1 MDRRSFE
8 KAVQRARRWRERIE
22 ASFKTEAE
30 MYAKLGRNAA
40 EEAAIRPGQFPY
52 WIQQSEGNRN
62 IWDGLNLIAQE
73 TLRSRKPLPDAL
85 ASWVADVLAEE
96 RPRPKLRGSRR
107 PGQLSSGGPNF
118 LQNHLIVTAI
128 DILATKGYSPPER
141 NTTRGSRCCFAGG
154 SVCDAVGVAFDV
166 LGYKK
171 VAGLWRE
178 YKNSEK
184 ALGRVVGRPR
194 PKRRVPR
201 RHRRVMAAI
210 ETLEQEPPADPREQ
224 RRALAVL
231 KKAQEE

>member
-141 NTTRGSRCCFAGG
+141 NRSRGPRCCLQAVPYVMRSASLSMCSATRRSRGFGGNTRTARRLLGGWSDGRARSAAFQEDADGSR
-154 SVCDAVGVAFDV
+154 
-166 LGYKK
+166 L
-171 VAGLWRE
+171 
-178 YKNSEK
+178 
-184 ALGRVVGRPR
+184 P
-194 PKRRVPR
+194 
-201 RHRRVMAAI
+201 
-210 ETLEQEPPADPREQ
+210 
-224 RRALAVL
+224 
-231 KKAQEE
+231 